1 MTGVQTCALPIS
13 CLDMMEFEGK
23 EKIIMKIQN
32 NGTMYQQLMELQ
44 QQVQQLMQMTG
55 MQGQEVV
62 NGGDPNPP
70 GQDSKQ
76 TMKNDSL
83 GGAMTKSERLD
94 GAKEQAS
101 SMASV

>member
-1 MTGVQTCALPIS
+1 
-13 CLDMMEFEGK
+13 MMEFEGK
-23 EKIIMKIQN
+23 EKIIMKIQD
-32 NGTMYQQLMELQ
+32 NGTMYQQLMALQ

-62 NGGDPNPP
+62 NGGDQNPP

>member
-1 MTGVQTCALPIS
+1 
-13 CLDMMEFEGK
+13 
-23 EKIIMKIQN
+23 MKIQN
-32 NGTMYQQLMELQ
+32 NGTMYQQLMALQ
-44 QQVQQLMQMTG
+44 RQVQQLMQMTG

-62 NGGDPNPP
+62 NGGDTNPP

-83 GGAMTKSERLD
+83 GGAMTKRERLD

-101 SMASV
+101 SMASVQEYQYVKYTN

>member
-1 MTGVQTCALPIS
+1 
-13 CLDMMEFEGK
+13 MMEFECK
-23 EKIIMKIQN
+23 EKIIMKIQD
-32 NGTMYQQLMELQ
+32 NGTMYQQLMALQ

>member
-1 MTGVQTCALPIS
+1 
-13 CLDMMEFEGK
+13 
-23 EKIIMKIQN
+23 
-32 NGTMYQQLMELQ
+32 
-44 QQVQQLMQMTG
+44 MQMTG

>member
-1 MTGVQTCALPIS
+1 
-13 CLDMMEFEGK
+13 MMEFEGK

-32 NGTMYQQLMELQ
+32 NGTMYQQLMALQ

-62 NGGDPNPP
+62 NGGDTNPP